1 MINKSRVN
9 DLQRVQDT
17 CVKLL
22 DVNMTL
28 PDLYKTQR
36 LLKVDE
42 IIRLEQL
49 KLGYKLKNNLLPES
63 LTSQLSTDP
72 DKKSLTKK
80 HGYTTRSKGAC

>member
-1 MINKSRVN
+1 MH
-9 DLQRVQDT
+9 
-17 CVKLL
+17 
-22 DVNMTL
+22 
-28 PDLYKTQR
+28 R

-72 DKKSLTKK
+72 DRKCLTKK
-80 HGYTTRSKGAC
+80 HGYATRTKGVLNIPLEKK